1 LKNCFG
7 VMSRNNTGKIADITV
22 GLACKAQ
29 TNFIK
34 FVILRAANDNANIIN
49 QTIRIQ
55 LQLL

>member
-1 LKNCFG
+1 
-7 VMSRNNTGKIADITV
+7 MSRNNTGKSADITV